1 MNYSSSGD
9 DAKIFLVPHTHYDA
23 IWIFNKEDYYYI
35 NIELILKQA
44 LDLIKKT
51 DYKFLIEQTFL
62 LEQVET
68 NYPHLFAEVR
78 KYVKEKKIEVAG
90 GQYLLSDAM
99 LPNGEVLIREILEG
113 KRYIKQKL
121 DEDVIVGWGA
131 DEFGFNAQWPQ
142 ILKSCGYKYFAFRRG
157 ADKPKPSEFL
167 WSGLDG
173 SSILCH
179 WMPLGYR
186 AGLDL
191 TKLEESYHKL
201 KEYAATDL
209 ILMPSGSGVT
219 LPQPETAEAVKEWN
233 KKNARNKTKMIIST
247 ASQFFDSLEKR
258 ATTAKHNFEVRKG
271 EMYSGRL
278 SEVFPDCTSSRMW
291 IKQGTKEFEN
301 TLLALERWDAI
312 CSLEG
317 CIDSSDLLRNYW
329 KKILFIAMHDALSG
343 TGIDEVYDEIKET
356 FDSMQQGIKNLSS
369 FLLVNCRERLE

>member
-1 MNYSSSGD
+1 MNMNMNTGSIED
-9 DAKIFLVPHTHYDA
+9 NPRIFLVPHTHYDA
-23 IWIFNKEDYYYI
+23 IWVFNKEDYYYI

-62 LEQVET
+62 LEHIEA
-68 NYPHLFAEVR
+68 NYPQLFTEVR
-78 KYVKEKKIEVAG
+78 KYAKEKKIEVAG
-90 GQYLLSDAM
+90 GQYLLSDVM

-113 KRYIKQKL
+113 KRYVKQKL
-121 DEDVIVGWGA
+121 DQDVIVGWGA
-131 DEFGFNAQWPQ
+131 DEFGFNTQWPQ
-142 ILKSCGYKYFAFRRG
+142 ILKGCGYKYFAFRRG
-157 ADKPKPSEFL
+157 VDRPKPSEFL

-186 AGLDL
+186 AGLEL
-191 TKLEESYHKL
+191 NKLGESYHKL

-219 LPQPETAEAVKEWN
+219 LPQAETAEAVEEWN
-233 KKNARNKTKMIIST
+233 KKNGSNNTKMIIAT
-247 ASQFFDSLEKR
+247 ASQFFDSLERR
-258 ATTAKHNFEVRKG
+258 AITQKYNFEVRKG

-301 TLLALERWDAI
+301 TLLALERWNAI
-312 CSLEG
+312 SRLEN
-317 CIDSSDLLRNYW
+317 CIDSSDLLTNYW
-329 KKILFIAMHDALSG
+329 KKILFIAMHDALPG
-343 TGIDEVYDEIKET
+343 TGIDEVYDEIKEM
-356 FDSMQQGIKNLSS
+356 FA
-369 FLLVNCRERLE
+369 